1 MIQKKSKNTIICFSL
16 IFIITL
22 SFLVPCFRVSAY
34 SIVSLPDMENL
45 HVIPESN
52 LSQEQVLSIYSALVS
67 NPNISQVGADS
78 SDLLVFCWK
87 YSNTNQ
93 ISIYICSRKYCISC
107 DYARVFS
114 SSNSHAVGA
123 WITTTLSDSYA
134 GLETMNFTV
143 QSVDLSTNNS
153 FSCIIMNTAY
163 NNVFMQATCYFSM
176 NFTGNPD
183 YSKLYSYV
191 YNYSL
196 PFNPDG
202 VHSFTGLN
210 LDFNETDFYNWLVD
224 NDKVEISVDS
234 GGASVGGKIPAY
246 IGLQKLKSFI
256 SFYRQYGGSNT
267 SFFKFIKGWF
277 SYMNIANQ
285 TGDNINVLK
294 TTMDNLYREYLN
306 SYIVHGY
313 SNTLNHA
320 HQRKNIQTNT
330 DDSDT
335 TLITDN
341 PNDSTDTSILRD
353 ILRGIISLSTSIT
366 SHFEALFD
374 KLNELVFTVNVS
386 NNGGANFTSA
396 DIWGSGVITD
406 SENYHALTAAF
417 MDKGIDVVSA
427 ESMDINYLD
436 NATQQDSFTVSV
448 DMPDQFV
455 NGEFTS
461 KTVTHTIDNTSKMY
475 NTLLLFRKLIAF
487 AVITYFAIRLRYE
500 LPSLIRGE

>member
-34 SIVSLPDMENL
+34 SIVDLPDMNNTIVDES
-45 HVIPESN
+45 SN
-52 LSQEQVLSIYSALVS
+52 LTKAQLTSIYNALVK
-67 NPNISQVGADS
+67 NPNISEVGATP
-78 SDLLVFCWK
+78 SDLLVFAFH
-87 YSNTNQ
+87 YADNSNYLLLQ
-93 ISIYICSRKYCISC
+93 ICARKYCIHC
-107 DYARVFS
+107 GYAKFFS
-114 SSNSHAVGA
+114 SSNTSVV
-123 WITTTLSDSYA
+123 WSSISTVLSDNYS
-134 GLETMNFTV
+134 GLETMHFTV
-143 QSVDLSTNNS
+143 NEVNLVNGQYNG
-153 FSCIIMNTAY
+153 IIMNTAY
-163 NNVFMQATCYFSM
+163 NNRFIQALVTFSNDSVTQPQYNRIYSSM
-176 NFTGNPD
+176 YGLVPSFEPD
-183 YSKLYSYV
+183 EISA
-191 YNYSL
+191 
-196 PFNPDG
+196 
-202 VHSFTGLN
+202 FTGLN
-210 LDFNETDFYNWLVD
+210 LDFNETDFYNWLID
-224 NDKVEISVDS
+224 NDKVVISVDS

-256 SFYRQYGGSNT
+256 SFYKQYGGSNT

-294 TTMDNLYREYLN
+294 NTMDNLYKEYLN
-306 SYIVHGY
+306 SYIVNAY
-313 SNTLNHA
+313 PNTLNHA

-330 DDSDT
+330 DDNDT
-335 TLITDN
+335 SLITDD

-374 KLNELVFTVNVS
+374 KLNELDFTVNVS
-386 NNGGANFTSA
+386 NNGGADFTSA